1 MIFIILLGVS
11 LLLFLLFIGIGA
23 QKEFI
28 ASFFQQTLPASAS
41 PPKSKSKPKPVRQHH
56 AMKLRQ
62 RKK

>member
-1 MIFIILLGVS
+1 MIFIILLGVA
-11 LLLFLLFIGIGA
+11 LLLFLIFIGIGA

-41 PPKSKSKPKPVRQHH
+41 PESKSKPARH

-62 RKK
+62 RK